1 MRLIERSTV
10 FLTIMICTATALLQA
25 QVAQRTKILFL
36 YQHDPNAPGVVVFTQ
51 PLKAVVRE
59 QIPTG
64 VEFYDEYLDLD
75 RFPGPDRSPQLAR
88 YFAEKYRDFRPD
100 AIVTEGTRAL
110 RFATERLSS
119 LFPGVPIVYGV
130 TFEPGVDFSALPAN
144 VTGRRQPLP
153 YVSTYS
159 LARALQPDANRVVL
173 VSGAGRQD
181 SLLLTVA
188 LREIRPLLN
197 GLTLEVLQDW
207 SYESLMDTLR
217 HTPPR
222 SFVIFSSFT
231 QDQGGRR
238 FYPADLIASLTRVAS
253 APVYG
258 IAHNWV
264 GNGIVGGAVMQFGD
278 DGLRTGRLLVRV
290 LRRAPGDPMPPP
302 EVAATPVVVDWRELQ
317 RWHLSDDRLPPNTEV
332 LFRTP
337 SLWQRYRTTVLITL
351 GLLLLQ
357 SALIAWL
364 LLERR
369 GRRRSQA
376 ALRESEARADE
387 QRRELAHLGRVA
399 LVGELSTAL
408 AHEMKQP
415 LAAIMANVSVGQRL
429 LQADGIA
436 TAQLREI
443 LDDIASDD
451 RRARDVIDHL
461 RDLVK
466 KNGSKAQVLSA
477 NAVVSEVL
485 ALMRSDLQRRGV
497 VARTRLCEPDPL
509 VLGNR
514 VELQQVVLNLVMNA
528 CDAMADT
535 APGDRRLLIST
546 TREGDARI
554 EIRDAGSG
562 IPPDGLAKIFEPF
575 VTTKRDGLGL
585 GLAICRSIVSAHGG
599 SISAAN
605 NPDRGATFVIS
616 LPLTGAASLAADHHL
631 S

>member
-10 FLTIMICTATALLQA
+10 FLTIMICTASAPLQA

-51 PLKAVVRE
+51 PLKAVVRQ

-88 YFAEKYRDFRPD
+88 YYAEKYHDFRPD

-130 TFEPGVDFSALPAN
+130 TFEPGVDFSALPTN

-188 LREIRPLLN
+188 LREIRPLLK
-197 GLTLEVLQDW
+197 GLTLEVLHDW

-222 SFVIFSSFT
+222 TFVIFSSFT

-238 FYPADLIASLTRVAS
+238 FYPADLIASLSRVTS

-258 IAHNWV
+258 IARNWV

-278 DGLRTGRLLVRV
+278 DGLRTGRLLMRV

-317 RWHLSDDRLPPNTEV
+317 RWHLSEDRLPPNTQV

-337 SLWQRYRTTVLITL
+337 SLWERYRTTILITL

-376 ALRESEARADE
+376 ALRESETRADE

-429 LQADGIA
+429 LQADGSA

-466 KNGSKAQVLSA
+466 KNGSNAQVLSV

-509 VLGNR
+509 VLGDR
-514 VELQQVVLNLVMNA
+514 VELQQVILNLVMNA

-535 APGDRRLLIST
+535 VPGDRRLIIST
-546 TREGDARI
+546 TREDDARI

-562 IPPDGLAKIFEPF
+562 IPADGLAKIFEPF

-585 GLAICRSIVSAHGG
+585 GLAICRSIASAHGG

-605 NPDRGATFVIS
+605 NPDGGATFVVS
-616 LPLTGAASLAADHHL
+616 LPLTGAASMATDHHL

>member
-10 FLTIMICTATALLQA
+10 FLTIMICTASALLQA
-25 QVAQRTKILFL
+25 QVAQRTKILIL

-88 YFAEKYRDFRPD
+88 YYAEKYHDFRPD

-188 LREIRPLLN
+188 LREIRPLLK
-197 GLTLEVLQDW
+197 GLTLEVLHDW

-222 SFVIFSSFT
+222 TFVIFSSFT

-238 FYPADLIASLTRVAS
+238 FYPADLIASLSRVTS

-258 IAHNWV
+258 IARNWV

-278 DGLRTGRLLVRV
+278 DGLRTGRLLMRV

-317 RWHLSDDRLPPNTEV
+317 RWHLSEDRLPPNTQV

-337 SLWQRYRTTVLITL
+337 LLWERYRTTILITL

-376 ALRESEARADE
+376 ALRESETRADE

-429 LQADGIA
+429 LQADGSA

-466 KNGSKAQVLSA
+466 KNGSNAQVLSV

-509 VLGNR
+509 VLGDR
-514 VELQQVVLNLVMNA
+514 VELQQVILNLVMNA

-535 APGDRRLLIST
+535 VPGDRRLIIST
-546 TREGDARI
+546 TREDDARI

-562 IPPDGLAKIFEPF
+562 IPADGLAKIFEPF

-585 GLAICRSIVSAHGG
+585 GLAICRSIASAHGG

-605 NPDRGATFVIS
+605 NPDGGATFVVS
-616 LPLTGAASLAADHHL
+616 LPLTGAASMATDHHL

>member
-10 FLTIMICTATALLQA
+10 FLTIMICTASAPLQA
-25 QVAQRTKILFL
+25 QVAQRTKILIL

-88 YFAEKYRDFRPD
+88 YYAEKYHDFRPD

-130 TFEPGVDFSALPAN
+130 TFEPGVDFSALPTN

-188 LREIRPLLN
+188 LREIRPLLK
-197 GLTLEVLQDW
+197 GLALEVLHDW

-222 SFVIFSSFT
+222 TFVIFSSFT

-238 FYPADLIASLTRVAS
+238 FYPADLIASLSRVTS

-258 IAHNWV
+258 IARNWV

-278 DGLRTGRLLVRV
+278 DGLRTGRLLMRV

-317 RWHLSDDRLPPNTEV
+317 RWHLSEDRLPPNTQV

-337 SLWQRYRTTVLITL
+337 SLWERYRTTILITL

-376 ALRESEARADE
+376 ALRESETRADE

-429 LQADGIA
+429 LQADGSA

-466 KNGSKAQVLSA
+466 KNGSNAQVLSV

-509 VLGNR
+509 VLGDR
-514 VELQQVVLNLVMNA
+514 VELQQVILNLVMNA

-535 APGDRRLLIST
+535 VPGDRRLIIST
-546 TREGDARI
+546 TREDDARI

-562 IPPDGLAKIFEPF
+562 IPADGLAKIFEPF

-585 GLAICRSIVSAHGG
+585 GLAICRSIASAHGG

-605 NPDRGATFVIS
+605 NPDGGATFVVS
-616 LPLTGAASLAADHHL
+616 LPLTGAASMATDHHL